1 MRTTTNNYKS
11 AIKAPTRTIAAK
23 VELYGS
29 ALEATYTKNDIIK
42 SISIERVAE
51 DSKFFGF
58 GVTHKVNIHLIDVN
72 RTINPTTSNYFKIYL
87 GVKVDGEIE
96 YIPFPKFYVTEV
108 NRDENTNELSITAY
122 DKLKDAIGLTVDD
135 LIVEAPY
142 TIKTFIEG
150 CAAALGLPVVIP
162 ESIEVFNTEYAT
174 GANFEGTETI
184 QEALVAAAEATQTI
198 FFIDGNDNLIFK
210 RLDRDGSAVK
220 TISKEE
226 YVTLRCST
234 NRRLQTIASVT
245 ELGDN
250 VSNSTSQIGTTQYI
264 RDNAFLTLRED
275 IATLIDNA
283 VAEIGNITINQ
294 VECSWRGDMS
304 LEVGDKVNFITKDN
318 DIATSYLLNDSITY
332 EGGLEESTEW
342 NYNDSGE
349 TDTNPTNLG
358 ETLKQTY
365 AKVDKANK
373 QVNIVVSEVEASKET
388 ITNLQLNTESI
399 NASVQKIETV
409 TNETLDSINTELDT
423 LTKKVETT
431 VTAEAVEIA
440 IKSELANGVSKV
452 ETTTGYRLD
461 EDGLTISKTGSEMVT
476 NIDEDGMSVYR
487 GDDEVLTA
495 DNTGVTAYNL
505 HAKTYLIVGT
515 TSRFE
520 DYEKDGETRTG
531 CFWIGGGN

>member
-23 VELYGS
+23 VELCGS
-29 ALEATYTKNDIIK
+29 TLEATYTKDDIIK
-42 SISIERVAE
+42 SVTIERVAE

-58 GVTHKVNIHLIDVN
+58 GVSHKINIHLIDVN

-135 LIVEAPY
+135 LNVEAPY

-198 FFIDGNDNLIFK
+198 FYIDGSDNLVFK

-226 YVTLRCST
+226 YVTLRCNT

-294 VECSWRGDMS
+294 VECSWRGDMA
-304 LEVGDKVNFITKDN
+304 LEVGDKINFITKDN
-318 DIATSYLLNDSITY
+318 ATVTSYLLNDSITY

-409 TNETLDSINTELDT
+409 TNETLDSINNELDT
-423 LTKKVETT
+423 LTQKVETA

-476 NIDEDGMSVYR
+476 NIDDDGMSVYR
-487 GDDEVLTA
+487 NDEEVLTA
-495 DNTGVTAYNL
+495 DNSGVTAYNL
-505 HAKTYLIVGT
+505 HAKTYLIIGS

-520 DYEKDGETRTG
+520 DYEKDGEIRTG

>member
-122 DKLKDAIGLTVDD
+122 DKLKDATALTVDD
-135 LIVEAPY
+135 LSVSAPY
-142 TIKTFIEG
+142 TIKTFVEG
-150 CAAALGLPVVIP
+150 CGAALELPVVIP
-162 ESIEVFNTEYAT
+162 DSIEVFNTEYET
-174 GANFEGTETI
+174 GANFEGTEKI

-198 FFIDGNDNLIFK
+198 FYIDGNDNLIFK

-349 TDTNPTNLG
+349 TDTNPTSLG
-358 ETLKQTY
+358 ETLKKTY

-373 QVNIVVSEVEASKET
+373 QVDIVVSEVEASKET

-423 LTKKVETT
+423 LTQKVETA

-476 NIDEDGMSVYR
+476 NIDDNGMSVYR
-487 GDDEVLTA
+487 NDEEVLTA
-495 DNTGVTAYNL
+495 NNEGVTAYNL
-505 HAKTYLIVGT
+505 HAKTYLIIGS

-520 DYEKDGETRTG
+520 DYEKDGEIRTG